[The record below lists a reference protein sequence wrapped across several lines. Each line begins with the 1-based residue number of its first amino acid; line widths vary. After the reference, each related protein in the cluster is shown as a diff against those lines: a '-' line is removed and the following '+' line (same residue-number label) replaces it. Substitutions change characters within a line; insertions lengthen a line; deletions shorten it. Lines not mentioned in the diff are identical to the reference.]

1 MIKKHFKNFGLK
13 KFLIRNSAYFLLAYF
28 LAKMAELYNH
38 LSGMIIDKIVKFMQ
52 NISIIFLKPF
62 PTFTTNEL
70 FFGICAAIFIKFMV
84 FITHKKKN
92 FKEGVE
98 YGAARWGTKEDIKPY
113 VAPNFYDNIILSDS
127 ELLTMASRMA
137 NPEHNR
143 NKNIIVVGG
152 SGTGKTRFVVKPN
165 LMQLH
170 SSYVITDPKGT
181 VIIECGKLLRK
192 THKIKVLNLL
202 QMEKSM
208 HYNPFAYIRGEKDI
222 LKLVNV
228 LMTNTTGEGEQSG
241 EPFWKDAE
249 KLYYYSLIGYI
260 WYEGTEAEKNF
271 NTLLELLQASEVRED
286 DEEFKNAVDLLFE
299 ELEEKDPNNFAVRQY
314 KKFKL
319 AAGKTAKSILISCG
333 ARLAPFDI
341 KELRELMSYDEL
353 ELDTLGDEKQVL
365 FVITDDTD
373 DTFNFISAMMYTQTF
388 NLLCDRALKVYGG
401 RLPVHVRFLLD
412 EFANIFIPKFEIL
425 ISVIRSREISAAL
438 MIQTKSQIK
447 AKYKDNAET
456 IFGNCDAEIFL
467 GGKEKTTLK
476 DIEEALGEETV
487 DLMNESEQRSNQR
500 SYGLNFQK
508 LGRKLM
514 SVFELNVMPRS
525 KCIVQLAGVPPF
537 YSKKYDITKHPRYKY
552 LEDYDKKNAFDV
564 DNYLKNQRKKHKG
577 LHLADT
583 FDNYDANDRKQVS

>member
-1 MIKKHFKNFGLK
+1 
-13 KFLIRNSAYFLLAYF
+13 
-28 LAKMAELYNH
+28 
-38 LSGMIIDKIVKFMQ
+38 
-52 NISIIFLKPF
+52 
-62 PTFTTNEL
+62 
-70 FFGICAAIFIKFMV
+70 
-84 FITHKKKN
+84 
-92 FKEGVE
+92 
-98 YGAARWGTKEDIKPY
+98 
-113 VAPNFYDNIILSDS
+113 
-127 ELLTMASRMA
+127 
-137 NPEHNR
+137 
-143 NKNIIVVGG
+143 
-152 SGTGKTRFVVKPN
+152 
-165 LMQLH
+165 
-170 SSYVITDPKGT
+170 
-181 VIIECGKLLRK
+181 
-192 THKIKVLNLL
+192 
-202 QMEKSM
+202 
-208 HYNPFAYIRGEKDI
+208 
-222 LKLVNV
+222 
-228 LMTNTTGEGEQSG
+228 
-241 EPFWKDAE
+241 
-249 KLYYYSLIGYI
+249 
-260 WYEGTEAEKNF
+260 
-271 NTLLELLQASEVRED
+271 
-286 DEEFKNAVDLLFE
+286 
-299 ELEEKDPNNFAVRQY
+299 
-314 KKFKL
+314 
-319 AAGKTAKSILISCG
+319 
-333 ARLAPFDI
+333 
-341 KELRELMSYDEL
+341 MSYDEL
-353 ELDTLGDEKQVL
+353 ELDTLGDEKQAL